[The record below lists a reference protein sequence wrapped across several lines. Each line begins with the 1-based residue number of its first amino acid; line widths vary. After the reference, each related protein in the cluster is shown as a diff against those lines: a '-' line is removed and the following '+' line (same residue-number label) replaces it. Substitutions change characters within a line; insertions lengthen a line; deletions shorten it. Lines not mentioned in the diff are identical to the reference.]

1 MNAAGN
7 ETRVL
12 DNVASDIADG
22 NVETSVELAP
32 VRVKVHAGLC
42 VGWGNCH
49 RFAAAVYSLG
59 EDGCVDFQHLEVPG
73 ELAEVARIGASV
85 CPADAIMVIEQHKD
99 GW

>member
-1 MNAAGN
+1 MT
-7 ETRVL
+7 ETQ
-12 DNVASDIADG
+12 ADEL
-22 NVETSVELAP
+22 ETAVELAP

-59 EDGCVDFQHLEVPG
+59 PDGCVDFQHLEVPG
-73 ELAEVARIGASV
+73 ELAEVARMGASV
-85 CPADAIMVIEQHKD
+85 CPADAIMVIERHKD